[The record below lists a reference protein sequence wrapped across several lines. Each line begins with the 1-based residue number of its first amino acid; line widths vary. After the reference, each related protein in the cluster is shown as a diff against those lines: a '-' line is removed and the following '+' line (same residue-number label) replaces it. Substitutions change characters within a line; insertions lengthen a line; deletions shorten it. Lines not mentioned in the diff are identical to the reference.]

1 MLVGAQPGTLD
12 TLNPTG
18 ERAEEGEVQETA
30 ERAAMWTERG
40 LLAAGTLF
48 GSAIGLLDE
57 SMHVVW
63 VSASFVRI
71 FGFDPTGSSAL
82 ELLHPD
88 DLPMAA
94 KVLQEHGEFAD
105 RYDISKAVDEI
116 TLPTVQMRVRHHDG
130 RWLLCT
136 LSMQNELTNPNVEAI
151 VIRLDRNP
159 DRSGMTRAL
168 GQMASAAPTR
178 EVLASILD
186 YVAAENPLVHAEEL
200 FVTWW
205 DHAGQHALSSRRQL
219 ALDDPLVDAH
229 LMDEGLVADWITP
242 ACIFVDDIAD
252 VRVRDAAAAE
262 GFRMVWMYPIG
273 EPGCEPLGVIA
284 VWTGS
289 GYVPELRP
297 EMHLTIASH
306 LVRVALLEAQR
317 RRIMQV
323 AAMTDPL
330 TGLANRAGLRE
341 ALDELADDGLFP
353 VTAVVVDIDNFKDVN
368 DRYGHDVG
376 DAVLVALATRL
387 GGCAAARATV
397 ARLGGD
403 EFVIV
408 APGLWG
414 AAIPDELAGINNRF
428 SLRVVSRELDIEA
441 HVSIGSATA
450 SDAAG
455 LNDLLTRADESLYR
469 TKRERHTVD
478 A

>member
-1 MLVGAQPGTLD
+1 M
-12 TLNPTG
+12 
-18 ERAEEGEVQETA
+18 QETA
-30 ERAAMWTERG
+30 QRAAMWTARG
-40 LLAAGTLF
+40 HAAAGTLF

-57 SMHVVW
+57 AMHVVW

-94 KVLQEHGEFAD
+94 TVLQDHGDYAG

-116 TLPTVQMRVRHHDG
+116 TLPTVQMRVRHNDG

-136 LSMQNELTNPNVEAI
+136 LSMQNELINPNVEAI

-168 GQMASAAPTR
+168 GQMATAAPTR
-178 EVLASILD
+178 EILASILD

-205 DHAGQHALSSRRQL
+205 DHAGRHALSSRRQIS
-219 ALDDPLVDAH
+219 LDDPLIDGH

-242 ACIFVDDIAD
+242 ACFSVDDLAD
-252 VRVRDAAAAE
+252 MRVRDAAAAE

-284 VWTGS
+284 IWTGS

-317 RRIMQV
+317 RRTMQV

-330 TGLANRAGLRE
+330 TGLANRTGLRE

-353 VTAVVVDIDNFKDVN
+353 VTAVVVDIDDFKHVN
-368 DRYGHDVG
+368 DLYGHDAG
-376 DAVLVALATRL
+376 DAVLVALSTRL

-403 EFVIV
+403 EFAIV
-408 APGLWG
+408 ASGQWG
-414 AAIPDELAGINNRF
+414 AEIPDELADANNRF
-428 SLRVVSRELDIEA
+428 SLGVVSGDLDIEIQA
-441 HVSIGSATA
+441 SIGFATA
-450 SDAAG
+450 KDIAE

>member
-1 MLVGAQPGTLD
+1 MDA
-12 TLNPTG
+12 LNPTG
-18 ERAEEGEVQETA
+18 ERAEEGEVLETV
-30 ERAAMWTERG
+30 ERTVMWADRG
-40 LLAAGTLF
+40 HAAAGTLF
-48 GSAIGLLDE
+48 GSAFGLLDE

-71 FGFDPTGSSAL
+71 FGFDPIGSSAL

-88 DLPMAA
+88 DLPMAS
-94 KVLQEHGEFAD
+94 KVLQDHGKFAD
-105 RYDISKAVDEI
+105 RYDISKAADEI
-116 TLPTVQMRVRHHDG
+116 TLPTVQMRVRHRDG

-178 EVLASILD
+178 EVLTSILD

-200 FVTWW
+200 FVVWW
-205 DHAGQHALSSRRQL
+205 DHAGRHALSSRRQVS
-219 ALDDPLVDAH
+219 LDDPLVDAD
-229 LMDEGLVADWITP
+229 LIDEGLIADWITP
-242 ACIFVDDIAD
+242 ACFAVSELASI
-252 VRVRDAAAAE
+252 RVRDAAEAQ

-306 LVRVALLEAQR
+306 LMRVALLEAQR
-317 RRIMQV
+317 RRTMQV

-341 ALDELADDGLFP
+341 ALDELGDDRLFP
-353 VTAVVVDIDNFKDVN
+353 VTAVVVDIDDFKDVN
-368 DRYGHDVG
+368 DRYGHDAG
-376 DAVLVALATRL
+376 DAVLVALASRL
-387 GGCAAARATV
+387 GSCAAARATV

-403 EFVIV
+403 EFAIV
-408 APGLWG
+408 ASGQWG
-414 AAIPDELAGINNRF
+414 AAIPEELAEANNRF
-428 SLRVVSRELDIEA
+428 SLHVVSGHHHVEVQ
-441 HVSIGSATA
+441 VSIGSATA
-450 SDAAG
+450 FDGAEM
-455 LNDLLTRADESLYR
+455 NDLLTRADESLYR
-469 TKRERHTVD
+469 TKRERRTIIG
-478 A
+478 

>member
-1 MLVGAQPGTLD
+1 
-12 TLNPTG
+12 
-18 ERAEEGEVQETA
+18 
-30 ERAAMWTERG
+30 MWTARG
-40 LLAAGTLF
+40 HAAAGTLF

-94 KVLQEHGEFAD
+94 KVLQDHGDFAD
-105 RYDISKAVDEI
+105 RYDISKAADEI
-116 TLPTVQMRVRHHDG
+116 TLPTVQMRVRHADG

-136 LSMQNELTNPNVEAI
+136 LSMQNELTNPTVEAI

-168 GQMASAAPTR
+168 EQMASAAPTR
-178 EVLASILD
+178 EVLTSILD

-200 FVTWW
+200 MVIWW
-205 DHAGQHALSSRRQL
+205 DHAGRHALSSRRQL
-219 ALDDPLVDAH
+219 CLDDPLVDGD
-229 LMDEGLVADWITP
+229 LIDEGLVADWDAP
-242 ACIFVDDIAD
+242 ACFDVADIAN
-252 VRVRDAAAAE
+252 VRVRDAATAE

-306 LVRVALLEAQR
+306 LIRVALLEAQR
-317 RRIMQV
+317 RRTMQV

-368 DRYGHDVG
+368 DRYGHDAG

-387 GGCAAARATV
+387 GSCAAARATV

-403 EFVIV
+403 EFAIV
-408 APGLWG
+408 ASGRWG
-414 AAIPDELAGINNRF
+414 AEIPDELAEANGRF
-428 SLRVVSRELDIEA
+428 SLRVVIRDLHIEVQ
-441 HVSIGSATA
+441 VSIGSSTA
-450 SDAAG
+450 SNIAE
-455 LNDLLTRADESLYR
+455 LTDILSQADEGLYR

>member
-1 MLVGAQPGTLD
+1 MEAIIGRD
-12 TLNPTG
+12 
-18 ERAEEGEVQETA
+18 
-30 ERAAMWTERG
+30 AMWTARG
-40 LLAAGTLF
+40 HSAAGTLF

-57 SMHVVW
+57 SMRVVW
-63 VSASFVRI
+63 VSESFVRI

-94 KVLQEHGEFAD
+94 KVLQNHGNFAD

-116 TLPTVQMRVRHHDG
+116 TLPTVQMRVRHTDG

-136 LSMQNELTNPNVEAI
+136 LSMQNELTNSNVEAI

-168 GQMASAAPTR
+168 EQMASAKPTR
-178 EVLASILD
+178 DVLASILD

-200 FVTWW
+200 VVTWW
-205 DHAGQHALSSRRQL
+205 DHTGRHVLSSRRL
-219 ALDDPLVDAH
+219 LSLDDPLADPD
-229 LMDEGLVADWITP
+229 LMDEGLVSEWSAP
-242 ACIFVDDIAD
+242 ACFHVAD
-252 VRVRDAAAAE
+252 LADNRVLETAAAR
-262 GFRMVWMYPIG
+262 GFHMVWMYPIG
-273 EPGCEPLGVIA
+273 ERGCEPLGVIA

-317 RRIMQV
+317 HRTMRV

-341 ALDELADDGLFP
+341 SLDELADVGPFP
-353 VTAVVVDIDNFKDVN
+353 VTAIVVDIDDFKSVN
-368 DRYGHDVG
+368 DLCGHDAG
-376 DAVLVALATRL
+376 DAVLVALATHL
-387 GGCAAARATV
+387 GSYAGARATV

-408 APGLWG
+408 ASGQRG
-414 AAIPDELAGINNRF
+414 TEIVHELAEANSRF
-428 SLRVVSRELDIEA
+428 SLSVASGDLDTVVA
-441 HVSIGSATA
+441 ASIGSATA
-450 SDAAG
+450 ANV
-455 LNDLLTRADESLYR
+455 LELTDLLSRADESLYR
-469 TKRERHTVD
+469 AKRERRTISV
-478 A
+478 

>member
-1 MLVGAQPGTLD
+1 MV
-12 TLNPTG
+12 
-18 ERAEEGEVQETA
+18 EHAEEGEVQETA
-30 ERAAMWTERG
+30 TRSAMWTARG
-40 LLAAGTLF
+40 HEAAGTLF

-71 FGFDPTGSSAL
+71 FGFDATGSSAL

-94 KVLQEHGEFAD
+94 KVLQDHGEFAD
-105 RYDISKAVDEI
+105 RYDISKAADEI
-116 TLPTVQMRVRHHDG
+116 TLPTVQMRVRHADG

-168 GQMASAAPTR
+168 EQMASAAPTR
-178 EVLASILD
+178 EVLTSILD

-200 FVTWW
+200 FVIWW
-205 DHAGQHALSSRRQL
+205 DHAGRHALSSRRHL
-219 ALDDPLVDAH
+219 SLDDPLVDAD
-229 LMDEGLVADWITP
+229 LMNEGLAADWTTP
-242 ACIFVDDIAD
+242 ACFDVGDLADI
-252 VRVRDAAAAE
+252 RVRDAAAAQ

-273 EPGCEPLGVIA
+273 ELGCEPLGVIA

-317 RRIMQV
+317 RRTMQV

-341 ALDELADDGLFP
+341 ALDELADDGRFP
-353 VTAVVVDIDNFKDVN
+353 VTAVVVDIDNFKEVN
-368 DRYGHDVG
+368 DRYGHDAG

-387 GGCAAARATV
+387 ASCAAARATV

-403 EFVIV
+403 EFAIV
-408 APGLWG
+408 ASGRWG
-414 AAIPDELAGINNRF
+414 AEIPDELAETNSRF
-428 SLRVVSRELDIEA
+428 SLSVVSGDLDIEVHA
-441 HVSIGSATA
+441 SIGSATA
-450 SDAAG
+450 SDIAE
-455 LNDLLTRADESLYR
+455 LSDVLSRADESLYR
-469 TKRERHTVD
+469 TKRERRTVD

>member
-1 MLVGAQPGTLD
+1 
-12 TLNPTG
+12 
-18 ERAEEGEVQETA
+18 
-30 ERAAMWTERG
+30 MWTVRG
-40 LLAAGTLF
+40 HEAAGALF

-57 SMHVVW
+57 SMCVVW

-82 ELLHPD
+82 ALLHPD
-88 DLPMAA
+88 DLPTAA
-94 KVLQEHGEFAD
+94 KVLQDHGDFAD
-105 RYDISKAVDEI
+105 RYDISNAADEI
-116 TLPTVQMRVRHHDG
+116 TLPTVQMRVRHKDG

-136 LSMQNELTNPNVEAI
+136 LSMQNELTNPSVEAI

-168 GQMASAAPTR
+168 GQMASAAPIR

-200 FVTWW
+200 FVIWW
-205 DHAGQHALSSRRQL
+205 DHAGRHAMSSRRQL
-219 ALDDPLVDAH
+219 SLDDPLVNAD
-229 LMDEGLVADWITP
+229 LMDEGLLADWTTP
-242 ACIFVDDIAD
+242 ACFEVGALAD

-317 RRIMQV
+317 RRTMQV

-353 VTAVVVDIDNFKDVN
+353 VTAVVVDIDDFKSVN
-368 DRYGHDVG
+368 DLYGHDAG
-376 DAVLVALATRL
+376 DAVLVALAARL
-387 GGCAAARATV
+387 GRCAEARATV

-403 EFVIV
+403 EFAIV
-408 APGLWG
+408 SSGQLG
-414 AAIPDELAGINNRF
+414 AGISDELAEANNRF
-428 SLRVVSRELDIEA
+428 SLRVVSGDLDAEV

-450 SDAAG
+450 SDIAE
-455 LNDLLTRADESLYR
+455 LYDLLTRADESLYR
-469 TKRERHTVD
+469 SKRERHPVD